1 MILSFCF
8 ILIFSGYKEDSEN
21 TLTLTFAGDAIPQFM
36 IRNILDNY
44 GESGIIRIF
53 SLVTNYLKDT
63 ITFYNLETTISEN
76 PAPFKAYTFQV
87 QPDFLLA
94 LQKAGFDY
102 YTVANNHSLD
112 YGVDGFQKTM
122 KYIDKSKAT
131 GYKCNDELSSLLFEE
146 KGVKLGFFSFS
157 MLSNNPLPKNSSL
170 KGKSNVYLPAVAYD
184 ESSLLLI
191 ENFTKVLSSL
201 CDILIVGVHWG
212 EEYSFEPTK
221 LQEKTAK
228 RLIQAG
234 ADIIWGNHPHVIEP
248 FEIYDSK
255 LILYSCGNLI
265 SGQAYNII
273 DPKDATFHP
282 NYYYTRSVPI
292 IQVEID
298 TFSKQLKTVGLIPLY
313 QANNYGFKNSGE
325 PYSSLLIPL
334 TEYLNDCNSINS
346 YLKYYE
352 TVFDWFF
359 RFLDKKG
366 LAILSD
372 SYQKQVN
379 LFFSKTYQ
387 IVLKS
392 KNKIYIALESQNS
405 KVESP

>member
-1 MILSFCF
+1 
-8 ILIFSGYKEDSEN
+8 
-21 TLTLTFAGDAIPQFM
+21 M
-36 IRNILDNY
+36 IRNILDNR
-44 GESGIIRIF
+44 GESGIISIF

-63 ITFYNLETTISEN
+63 ISFYNLETTISEN

-94 LQKAGFDY
+94 LEKAGFDY

-131 GYKCNDELSSLLFEE
+131 GYKYNDELSSLIFEE
-146 KGVKLGFFSFS
+146 KGIKIGFFSFS
-157 MLSNNPLPKNSSL
+157 TLSNNPLPKNSTL

-191 ENFTKVLSSL
+191 EKFTKVLATR
-201 CDILIVGVHWG
+201 CDILIIGIHWG
-212 EEYSFEPTK
+212 EEYSFTVTK

-228 RLIQAG
+228 RLIEAG

-265 SGQAYNII
+265 SGQAYNILN
-273 DPKDATFHP
+273 PEDATFHA

-298 TFSKQLKTVGLIPLY
+298 TLSKQLKTVSLIPLY
-313 QANNYGFKNSGE
+313 QANNYGYKKSEE
-325 PYSSLLIPL
+325 PYSSLLVPL
-334 TEYLNDCNSINS
+334 TEYLNDCNNINL
-346 YLKYYE
+346 YLKYYD

-359 RFLDKKG
+359 RFLDEKG

-387 IVLKS
+387 IVVKS
-392 KNKIYIALESQNS
+392 EKKIYIT
-405 KVESP
+405 VESPESKVKSP

>member
-1 MILSFCF
+1 VILSFCF

-191 ENFTKVLSSL
+191 ENFTKVLSSQ

-352 TVFDWFF
+352 TVFDWFS

-405 KVESP
+405 EVESP